1 MTEEVRLDFDRVNRT
16 GVGEAIFCSGKSD
29 DQLREIARRIVAEDR
44 PMLFTRLAPEQV
56 AALGELLPPEFD
68 YDPVSRTGFHRRL
81 ATNVTQHDVAV
92 ITGGSADVPVAREAS
107 RTLEFYGHTALDL
120 FDVGVAGLW
129 RLTEH
134 LETIRRTRIVIAV
147 AGMEAALPTV
157 LAGLIGSS
165 IIAVPTSIGYG
176 VATGGHAALNSLLA
190 SCASGISVVNID
202 NGYGAACVA
211 LRSLNQLNKG

>member
-1 MTEEVRLDFDRVNRT
+1 MTEEIRLDFDRVNRT
-16 GVGEAIFCSGKSD
+16 GVGEAIFCAGKSD
-29 DQLREIARRIVAEDR
+29 AQLREIARRIAAADK
-44 PMLFTRLAPEQV
+44 PMLFTRLTPEQV
-56 AALGELLPPEFD
+56 DVLGDVLPADFD
-68 YDPVSRTGFHRRL
+68 YDPVSCTGFHRRL
-81 ATNVTQHDVAV
+81 GEQVSHHEVAV

-107 RTLEFYGHTALDL
+107 RTLAFYGHEALDL

-134 LETIRRTRIVIAV
+134 LETIRRARIVIAV

-165 IIAVPTSIGYG
+165 IIAVPTSVGYG
-176 VATGGHAALNSLLA
+176 VAGGGRAALNSLLA

-211 LRSLNQLNKG
+211 LRGMNQLQK

>member
-1 MTEEVRLDFDRVNRT
+1 MGDV
-16 GVGEAIFCSGKSD
+16 
-29 DQLREIARRIVAEDR
+29 
-44 PMLFTRLAPEQV
+44 
-56 AALGELLPPEFD
+56 LPADFD
-68 YDPVSRTGFHRRL
+68 YDPVSCTGFHRRL
-81 ATNVTQHDVAV
+81 GEQVSHHEVAV

-107 RTLEFYGHTALDL
+107 RTLAFYGHEALDL

-134 LETIRRTRIVIAV
+134 LETIRRARIVIAV

-165 IIAVPTSIGYG
+165 IIAVPTSVGYG
-176 VATGGHAALNSLLA
+176 VAGGGRAALNSLLA

-211 LRSLNQLNKG
+211 LRGMNQLQK